1 MEGALWPFKG
11 GTWQDC
17 AVAGAMLAE
26 LVLIWV
32 IWYALAWV
40 LR

>member
-1 MEGALWPFKG
+1 MESALWPFKG
-11 GTWQDC
+11 GTWRDC
-17 AVAGAMLAE
+17 AVAAAMQAE